1 MQPIV
6 TRSNRVS
13 RAPASRA
20 GLALLALLFAA
31 PPIHAEAT
39 ASEEAKSGPRI
50 VGTWIA
56 SVTLRNCDTGAALGP
71 PHVSLTTYHADGT
84 ISESTGS
91 LAFAPN
97 QRSDGHGVWKQL
109 GAGVFS
115 QRIIGLMRYATEP
128 NPPAP
133 GFEAGL
139 QVIDHT
145 LTLIDRDHSISEGI
159 AQLFDREGEL
169 YFTGCTTVEAVRFR

>member
-1 MQPIV
+1 MQPNL
-6 TRSNRVS
+6 TQSS
-13 RAPASRA
+13 RAYPAPGRRT

-31 PPIHAEAT
+31 APLHAEAAT
-39 ASEEAKSGPRI
+39 AAETRPVPRI

-56 SVTLRNCDTGAALGP
+56 AVTLRNCETGQALGP
-71 PHVSLTTYHADGT
+71 PFVSLTTYHLDGT

-97 QRSDGHGVWKQL
+97 QRSDGHGAWKQL
-109 GAGVFS
+109 EPGVFS
-115 QRIIGLMRYATEP
+115 QRIISLMRYATEP

-133 GFEAGL
+133 GFQAGL

-145 LTLIDRDHSISEGI
+145 LTLIDRDHSTSEGV
-159 AQLFDREGEL
+159 AQLFDRDGEL